1 MMNSLIRIGSKIF
14 NPRAII
20 LCEPIKLWVYDTF
33 EIDGSDGREIEAL
46 QIHLEGGHDLIITPE
61 EWQGVKRLLDIHVAV
76 PGELPPRPVDQSA
89 ADEFK
94 DERL

>member
-1 MMNSLIRIGSKIF
+1 MTTLIRIGSKIF

-20 LCEPIKLWVYDTF
+20 LCEPVTIWLHD
-33 EIDGSDGREIEAL
+33 IPGDDGLPVEAL

-61 EWQGVKRLLDIHVAV
+61 EWQGVKRFLDIHVAV

-89 ADEFK
+89 AGDFK